1 MSRELL
7 LENFG
12 KTSLL
17 SGMPE
22 DFSDYMIPAA
32 VYFYAKGPWG
42 ILCLQEIKTHNYLLR
57 HFLFSLKESISFFNE
72 DGSGKLQSLLTI
84 DGSFDFEIKDH
95 EKVARSGGG
104 DRNRTINSVF
114 KNIILRCIVVFVFV
128 LFPF

>member
-17 SGMPE
+17 SGIPE
-22 DFSDYMIPAA
+22 DFSDYMIPEA
-32 VYFYAKGPWG
+32 VCFYARGPWG
-42 ILCLQEIKTHNYLLR
+42 VLCLQEIKTPNFLLR

-72 DGSGKLQSLLTI
+72 DGNGKLQSLLTI

-95 EKVARSGGG
+95 EKIGLKEKEFFLFMTAGQTLLTTAHREARW
-104 DRNRTINSVF
+104 R
-114 KNIILRCIVVFVFV
+114 
-128 LFPF
+128 